1 MKPTVSTVKT
11 LCQLLAEAS
20 GTGADIQIDP
30 TKNGRKN
37 HVLVLMIWKR
47 CRADESAKM
56 TMKIIDVGRE
66 GS

>member
-1 MKPTVSTVKT
+1 MKPTVSTVKI

-20 GTGADIQIDP
+20 GTGVDIQIDP
-30 TKNGRKN
+30 TKNGKKN
-37 HVLVLMIWKR
+37 HVLVLMIWNR